1 MQGRLLEMAECP
13 NEPLYDCGST
23 YLAESVGQILLPT
36 GKPKRVVDLERRA
49 NALSGKDW
57 LKNSI
62 SVWADITKS
71 TDERFLK
78 HPASFPEML
87 VDRLL
92 VSFLNKPGKVVL
104 DPFMGTG
111 STLVAAA
118 KRQHYGIGFEIYA
131 DFVAIATE
139 RLAPFEK
146 KCQIIRDSAFMLEQY
161 VDANSVDMVIT
172 SPPYWN
178 ILNRRRTADA
188 KEIRRYGSNVIDLGN
203 IDDYDEFLDALTNV
217 MRGVHRAL
225 KAKAYC
231 VVNVMDIR
239 VRDRLFPF
247 HSDLYTRLGDIGF
260 QLDDIIIWDRRNEY
274 NNLKPLGY
282 PYKFRINRVH
292 EYLLIFQKAS

>member
-1 MQGRLLEMAECP
+1 MRKFANGS
-13 NEPLYDCGST
+13 LYDRENTC
-23 YLAESVGQILLPT
+23 LAESVGEISFCT
-36 GKPKRVVDLERRA
+36 GKQKRVVDPERRA
-49 NALSGKDW
+49 NQLNGTEW

-62 SVWADITKS
+62 SVWTDITKS
-71 TDERFLK
+71 KEEKSLK

-92 VSFLNKPGKVVL
+92 ASLLNKPGKVVL

-131 DFVAIATE
+131 DFIEIANQ
-139 RLAPFEK
+139 RLARFREN
-146 KCQIIRDSAFMLEQY
+146 CRIINDSALRMEKY
-161 VDANSVDMVIT
+161 VQANSVDITIT

-188 KEIRRYGSNVIDLGN
+188 KEIRTYGINEMDLGN
-203 IDDYDEFLDALTNV
+203 IDDYDEFLAALTDV
-217 MRGVHRAL
+217 MRRVHRAL
-225 KAKAYC
+225 KPKAYC

-239 VRDRLFPF
+239 VKDRLIPF
-247 HSDLYTRLGDIGF
+247 HSDLYTRLGGIGL
-260 QLDDIIIWDRRNEY
+260 QLDDIIIWDRHNEY

-292 EYLLIFQKAS
+292 EYLLIFQKAE

>member
-1 MQGRLLEMAECP
+1 MTEFNSELI
-13 NEPLYDCGST
+13 YDYENTCLANST
-23 YLAESVGQILLPT
+23 GEILFPT
-36 GKPKRVVDLERRA
+36 GKPKRVADPERRA
-49 NALSGKDW
+49 NALTGKDW

-62 SVWADITKS
+62 SIWADIVKS
-71 TDERFLK
+71 KDEKSIK
-78 HPASFPEML
+78 HPAIFPEML

-111 STLVAAA
+111 TTLVAAA

-146 KCQIIRDSAFMLEQY
+146 KYRIIRDSALMLEKY
-161 VDANSVDMVIT
+161 IDANSVDMVIT

-178 ILNRRRTADA
+178 ILNRCRTADA
-188 KEIRRYGSNVIDLGN
+188 KESRKYGSNVVDLGN
-203 IDDYDEFLDALTNV
+203 IDDYDEFLDALINI
-217 MRGVHRAL
+217 MSGVHQAL
-225 KAKAYC
+225 RAKAYC

-239 VRDRLFPF
+239 VKDRLFTL
-247 HSDLYTRLGDIGF
+247 HSDLYTRLENIGF
-260 QLDDIIIWDRRNEY
+260 KLDDIIIWDRRNEY

-282 PYKFRINRVH
+282 PYKFRINRIH
-292 EYLLIFQKAS
+292 EYLLIFQK